1 VHQAA
6 LIGIPFAILMRCSE
20 LVLFARMFVT
30 GSLNHLVY
38 VHETA
43 LPTIW
48 FIMSQTS
55 GKFMCA
61 TPSILEVLGSSVMTC
76 TNIIICKLA
85 EYQCC
90 KSWG

>member
-43 LPTIW
+43 LPT
-48 FIMSQTS
+48 MH
-55 GKFMCA
+55 
-61 TPSILEVLGSSVMTC
+61 
-76 TNIIICKLA
+76 KLYIHLVHYVPNFWKVHVCHPIYFRSA
-85 EYQCC
+85 
-90 KSWG
+90 W